1 MNGGFRH
8 GAAITLAETDV
19 MCVEQPVH
27 WLIKVISAAV
37 DLICKG
43 YDVGNASVEALAEH
57 YGVEIQ

>member
-8 GAAITLAETDV
+8 GAAITLAETDA

-27 WLIKVISAAV
+27 RLIRVISAAM

-43 YDVGNASVEALAEH
+43 CDVGNVFVEALVEH
-57 YGVEIQ
+57 L